1 MKTLQRYC
9 SVLALC
15 STVVLATGCG
25 LLRDPRDAPWDPRH
39 PNDLLTQLHFEGK
52 DNPTQCGM
60 RLRPDERTAR
70 HTTRC

>member
-1 MKTLQRYC
+1 MRTLHVC
-9 SVLALC
+9 LLVLAAASCTAC
-15 STVVLATGCG
+15 SM
-25 LLRDPRDAPWDPRH
+25 LRDPRDAPWDPRH

>member
-1 MKTLQRYC
+1 MNTFQRCC
-9 SVLALC
+9 SVL
-15 STVVLATGCG
+15 VLVSCTACTG

-39 PNDLLTQLHFEGK
+39 PNELLTQLHFEGK

-60 RLRPDERTAR
+60 RLRPEQRTAR